1 MHLLK
6 KVTVKS
12 KKVAE
17 KKVKKSAKSQKVR
30 EKSQKVPFTFFLSY
44 LPPRH
49 YLQVCSSW
57 IGCGISRDINDVK
70 RIQQLLVHSLD
81 KIGASQGEGVGGD
94 DSSTQQQQQI
104 ARRDYSESS
113 YTLETLAVL
122 KAWAQV
128 SCSNKG
134 EFNDFQEITVLN
146 QNKPYVLENLNL
158 LFSAFFQPIIFDVKE
173 F

>member
-1 MHLLK
+1 MYNNGSIFFCFPFSRLSLTLTK
-6 KVTVKS
+6 KCRTPL
-12 KKVAE
+12 
-17 KKVKKSAKSQKVR
+17 KKVKKQSQRKVKR
-30 EKSQKVPFTFFLSY
+30 SRRRKVKEVKEKRYTFLLSDTT
-44 LPPRH
+44 PRH

-81 KIGASQGEGVGGD
+81 KIGASQGVGGVGD
-94 DSSTQQQQQI
+94 DSSTQQQQQQQI

-128 SCSNKG
+128 SRSNIKA
-134 EFNDFQEITVLN
+134 I
-146 QNKPYVLENLNL
+146 
-158 LFSAFFQPIIFDVKE
+158 SMIFKKSQ

>member
-12 KKVAE
+12 RRK
-17 KKVKKSAKSQKVR
+17 KSQKISK
-30 EKSQKVPFTFFLSY
+30 KSESQRKKSKSPVQFFLSY

-146 QNKPYVLENLNL
+146 QNEPYVLKNLNL